1 MVQSC
6 DDIKV
11 YLVTTVAQHW
21 PIKMDLGSGHKKK
34 FCIPNIFSKTR
45 MTSENYLQWKKE
57 GLEGFIEK
65 RFLETKKVLRLSLDI
80 RYPKH
85 FGNSE

>member
-1 MVQSC
+1 
-6 DDIKV
+6 
-11 YLVTTVAQHW
+11 
-21 PIKMDLGSGHKKK
+21 MDLGSGQKKK

-45 MTSENYLQWKKE
+45 MTSENNLQWKK
-57 GLEGFIEK
+57 EGFIEK

-80 RYPKH
+80 RCPKH